1 MRILLSFLLLLGIVH
16 AQYDNDWHTMTSMN
30 FVTDLAFEDGDVW
43 VASTGGMYRFD
54 PVTRETIPFTNVDG
68 LHSVEVSSILK
79 DAHGQ
84 VVIGGNDGFIQTY
97 HIAEGIWRDVYLFED
112 NGINDM
118 AVQGDTLWVATEEGA
133 SQFLWNGEKYLFKGF
148 FRNFTVLVNDFTAI
162 EYVGDRVWLGTDQG
176 VLVARGNSNTLE
188 DPGQWKVISEGNGL
202 PGNNV
207 RNLSIIDGI
216 LWVAANKGIAS
227 IDMDRK
233 VVRDS
238 VWGPTAAD
246 AVIGSGDTKKILKT
260 YQDINSKIWYTEQYD
275 FIPGA
280 DVTLERSFPRRTN
293 ILTMDSAH
301 HIWFGFDGDG
311 ILREDW
317 DRPFRLDGPGQNAIR
332 YIIRDGAGNV
342 WASSGKFKLTPNL
355 GFSLYDGEQWTN
367 IDFRSTGWSNLGNT
381 DVMYEDRYGTVW
393 LGSWGG
399 GVMNYNAGTFNY
411 FHSYTGDGTM
421 LLQSQDSAWT
431 QTLRDTDDTYKGFFS
446 AVPNSDNYEIIT
458 TIKEDPSGRIWFGN
472 YWPSNGRY
480 LASAP
485 FDENGSVSLDKSK
498 WVYFGVESNLNVTQ
512 EESGIS
518 CMEFDDFG
526 RIWIGTYKNGL
537 YVLDYRGTLSEK
549 NDDGIIH
556 LTINDRL
563 YSNEVRSLEKD
574 NDGIIWIGTNG
585 GLNSSDG
592 VYVNNTM
599 NIYRHIGDIEGLAG
613 PLDSRINQITVDRYN
628 NKWIST
634 SAGLS
639 ILRADRSPWDSTG
652 WVGYN
657 TANSALVDNMVHGV
671 YVDHNALEAYIA
683 TEKGISVFSGTFA
696 QIQEEYTDVEAGPN
710 PFVLDGRGR
719 QLVITK
725 LRSNSTVRILS
736 LNGQLIRELTS
747 ANGLVTGSRAIWDGR
762 DRFGDEVSSG
772 IYLFLAYTGDG
783 KSTAGKI
790 AVIRK

>member
-1 MRILLSFLLLLGIVH
+1 MRILLAFLLFSGIGY
-16 AQYDNDWHTMTSMN
+16 AQYDNDWRTITSMN
-30 FVTDLAFEDGDVW
+30 FVTGLAFEDGDVW

-79 DAHGQ
+79 DAHDQ
-84 VVIGGNDGFIQTY
+84 VVIGGKDGFIQTY

-118 AVQGDTLWVATEEGA
+118 ALQGDTLWVATEEGA

-148 FRNFTVLVNDFTAI
+148 FRNFTVLVNDFNAI
-162 EYVGDRVWLGTDQG
+162 EYAGDRVWLGTDQG

-227 IDMDRK
+227 IDMNRK

-238 VWGPTAAD
+238 VWGPKAAD

-260 YQDINSKIWYTEQYD
+260 YQNANSKIWYTEQYD

-280 DVTLERSFPRRTN
+280 DVTLERSYQRRTN

-301 HIWFGFDGDG
+301 NIWFGFDGDG
-311 ILREDW
+311 ILKEDW

-355 GFSLYDGEQWTN
+355 GFSLYDGENWTI

-381 DVMYEDRYGTVW
+381 DVMYEDRFGTVW

-399 GVMNYNAGTFNY
+399 GLMNYSAGTFNY
-411 FHSYTGDGTM
+411 FHSYTGAGTM
-421 LLQSQDSAWT
+421 LLQSQDSAST
-431 QTLRDTDDTYKGFFS
+431 RTLQDTDDAYKGFFS

-526 RIWIGTYKNGL
+526 RIWIGTFKNGL

-599 NIYRHIGDIEGLAG
+599 NIFRHIGDIEGLAG
-613 PLDSRINQITVDRYN
+613 PLDSRINHITVDRYN

-657 TANSALVDNMVHGV
+657 TANSALVDNLVHGV
-671 YVDHNALEAYIA
+671 YVDHKSLEAYIA
-683 TEKGISVFSGTFA
+683 TEKGISVFSGSFA